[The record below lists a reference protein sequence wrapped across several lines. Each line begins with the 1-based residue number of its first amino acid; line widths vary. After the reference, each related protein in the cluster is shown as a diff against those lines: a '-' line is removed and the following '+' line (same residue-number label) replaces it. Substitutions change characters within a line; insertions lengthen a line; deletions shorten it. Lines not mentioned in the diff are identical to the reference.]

1 MSFACMLGPWT
12 PKKASFC
19 KNLLLCHFPA
29 FFSIVFKEQ
38 PILFVRKWAQWYVRP
53 VFLQCWQKV
62 KRSYPFFFCPRV
74 ELCWKARL
82 TRTSGMALHLVVATQ
97 PAKIPTKWPLKST
110 GIPYKMNGPNPA
122 KFSNCILRLL
132 CDSDFM
138 RKGVNPLFYCS
149 YNMARCRQV
158 PPTKWP
164 PKP

>member
-1 MSFACMLGPWT
+1 MICADC
-12 PKKASFC
+12 
-19 KNLLLCHFPA
+19 
-29 FFSIVFKEQ
+29 
-38 PILFVRKWAQWYVRP
+38 LFT
-53 VFLQCWQKV
+53 CWQKV

-138 RKGVNPLFYCS
+138 RKGVNHLFYCS
-149 YNMARCRQV
+149 YNMARCRQA

-164 PKP
+164 PKWALSPFELVHDTKWLGLYGPGGQPFHRGNFSGDNWII